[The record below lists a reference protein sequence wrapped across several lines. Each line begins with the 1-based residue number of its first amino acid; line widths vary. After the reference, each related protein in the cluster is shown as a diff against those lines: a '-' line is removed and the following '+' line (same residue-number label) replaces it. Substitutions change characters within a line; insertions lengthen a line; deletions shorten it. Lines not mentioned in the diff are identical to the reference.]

1 MDTYTT
7 EELSSDML
15 ESVSGGTTDP
25 RDLDMILADYHAK
38 NPGGKVED
46 LLGIIKTWQVY
57 SIETDGDVR
66 PFRFYYEPDSGEMEE
81 VLRYLKTHF

>member
-1 MDTYTT
+1 MNTHET

-46 LLGIIKTWQVY
+46 LLGV
-57 SIETDGDVR
+57 IE
-66 PFRFYYEPDSGEMEE
+66 
-81 VLRYLKTHF
+81 K